1 MEILLN
7 LEFSMCG
14 GCVYYKKVQRV
25 ARPVLVKGHS
35 KRGSG
40 VQRLLSVLPSQDE
53 GFINMLITLSAMSR
67 LCTNCILKMLYNRLS
82 KMVHYCG
89 KNTQVLVRQ
98 QQWGELLQ
106 SGEDAQIHDVE
117 WKTHKVCML
126 FNLQWISAFYYLI
139 LEKEKRYFVT
149 KQQNIVFVWGIQ
161 SITELRR
168 KCICILNTT
177 SVKPSW

>member
-25 ARPVLVKGHS
+25 ARPVLGKGYL
-35 KRGSG
+35 RRVSG

-53 GFINMLITLSAMSR
+53 GFINMPITLSAMSGR
-67 LCTNCILKMLYNRLS
+67 LYTNCILKMLYSRLS
-82 KMVHYCG
+82 KMMHYCG

-106 SGEDAQIHDVE
+106 SGEGAQIHDVE
-117 WKTHKVCML
+117 WKSHKVCML
-126 FNLQWISAFYYLI
+126 FNLQWVSAFYYLI

-149 KQQNIVFVWGIQ
+149 KQQNIIFVWVFNL
-161 SITELRR
+161 SRSYEE
-168 KCICILNTT
+168 
-177 SVKPSW
+177 SAYAF